1 MDQVFSVDFMVRDYE
16 LDKYG
21 VVNNAVY
28 QNYLEHARHQ
38 FLHQVGID
46 PAAVARTGKALALSE
61 INIRYRSPL
70 RSRERFR
77 VEISIEK
84 VRAARMVLLQRILAG
99 EEERLV
105 LQARAEA
112 VFLNEQ
118 GRPVRVPAE
127 HVAAFAPY
135 LKSDC

>member
-1 MDQVFSVDFMVRDYE
+1 MGQVFSVDFLVRDYE
-16 LDKYG
+16 LDQYG
-21 VVNNAVY
+21 VVNNAVF

-46 PAAVARTGKALALSE
+46 PAAVARTGKALALSA

-77 VEISIEK
+77 VEISIEE
-84 VRAARMVLLQRILAG
+84 VRAARLVLSQRILAG

-105 LQARAEA
+105 LQARVEA
-112 VFLNEQ
+112 VFLNVQ

-127 HVAAFAPY
+127 HVTALSPY
-135 LKSDC
+135 LKSD